1 MIRSTA
7 FLDCHHP
14 YLGQQPPF
22 LEASNL
28 LLHPKFFDGQ
38 KLLHFFLTYSEVIN
52 QQQQHLQLNTS
63 AIMSN
68 RYYQLQA
75 EGSYSHSSRSS
86 SPRPHRPQP
95 QTNPNYSS
103 RTSTFSDSSSSS
115 SASSSY
121 YNDSSSQQSISR
133 VETLRC
139 SRCAKCVETVVATAR
154 GGNRELG
161 RVSSADASASGM
173 VRFGH
178 NLYYCERCARMV
190 GYK

>member
-63 AIMSN
+63 ASRRIILPFLTLLIPSATPPTTSN
-68 RYYQLQA
+68 KPQLLFTNIHLLRLLILLFSIIFLLQRLLFPA
-75 EGSYSHSSRSS
+75 IYIPRRDIAVLTVRKVRGDSGGYSKR
-86 SPRPHRPQP
+86 RQ
-95 QTNPNYSS
+95 
-103 RTSTFSDSSSSS
+103 
-115 SASSSY
+115 
-121 YNDSSSQQSISR
+121 
-133 VETLRC
+133 
-139 SRCAKCVETVVATAR
+139 
-154 GGNRELG
+154 
-161 RVSSADASASGM
+161 
-173 VRFGH
+173 
-178 NLYYCERCARMV
+178 
-190 GYK
+190 